1 MSFVTDTNQQ
11 RTALVTGA
19 SRGIGRATAIALAE
33 AGFDV
38 AITARTVHDGDASAR
53 TADGTILPGSLASTA
68 AEIEALGRRAVQ
80 VPLDLLDRD
89 ALVPAVVAAIEGLGH
104 LDVVVNNAIFVSQGG
119 PVKFLEQSPDDIE
132 NQMWGDLTAQLLLL
146 QPQVAHMVARGSGVI
161 VNVGSGSGKWKLK
174 FPVGNGGPQLTYC
187 AAKAGF
193 HRAADRIAF
202 EYGDDGVF
210 AYTVDPGFVATER
223 TKMVTEL
230 ETIAAR
236 GVEPIIVGRAIAWLA
251 TEGTSKVENGS
262 YHEAQAIARE
272 LGMLPPLDETRNLD
286 RA

>member
-1 MSFVTDTNQQ
+1 MVPVTDT

-19 SRGIGRATAIALAE
+19 SRGIGRGTAIALAE

-53 TADGTILPGSLASTA
+53 TADGAVLPGSLASTA

-80 VPLDLLDRD
+80 IPLDLLDRD
-89 ALVPAVVAAIEGLGH
+89 ALVPAVQAAIDGLGH
-104 LDVVVNNAIFVSQGG
+104 LDVVVNNAIYVAQGG
-119 PVKFLEQSPDDIE
+119 PKHFLETTPDDLV

-146 QPQVAHMVARGSGVI
+146 QPQVAHMLARGSGVI
-161 VNVGSGSGKWKLK
+161 INVGSGSGKYKLK
-174 FPVGNGGPQLTYC
+174 LPMGSGGPQLAYC

-193 HRAADRIAF
+193 HRAADRLAF
-202 EYGDDGVF
+202 EYGEQGLTAF
-210 AYTVDPGFVATER
+210 TIDPGFVATER
-223 TKMVTEL
+223 TKMVAEL
-230 ETIAAR
+230 GEIAAR
-236 GVEPIIVGRAIAWLA
+236 GVEPIVIGRAIAWLA
-251 TEGTSKVENGS
+251 TQGATQKENGS

-272 LGMLPPLDETRNLD
+272 IGLLPPLEEKVSRE

>member
-1 MSFVTDTNQQ
+1 MASVTDVTGT

-19 SRGIGRATAIALAE
+19 SRGIGRATALALAE

-38 AITARTVHDGDASAR
+38 AITARTVRDGDASALTR
-53 TADGTILPGSLASTA
+53 DGKVLPGSLASTA

-89 ALVPAVVAAIEGLGH
+89 ALVPAVQESIAGLGH

-119 PVKFLEQSPDDIE
+119 PVKFLEQSPADIE

-161 VNVGSGSGKWKLK
+161 VNVGSGSGRYRLK
-174 FPVGNGGPQLTYC
+174 MPVGQGGPQLTYC

-202 EYGDDGVF
+202 EYGEQGVVAF
-210 AYTVDPGFVATER
+210 TVDPGFVATER
-223 TKMVTEL
+223 TRMVAEL
-230 ETIAAR
+230 GEIASR
-236 GVEPIIVGRAIAWLA
+236 GVEPIVVGRAIAWLA
-251 TEGTSKVENGS
+251 TQGVAEKENGS

-272 LGMLPPLDETRNLD
+272 IGLLAPLD
-286 RA
+286 

>member
-1 MSFVTDTNQQ
+1 MTGQGQ

-53 TADGTILPGSLASTA
+53 TADGKVLPGSLASTA
-68 AEIEALGRRAVQ
+68 TEIEALGRRAVQ
-80 VPLDLLDRD
+80 IPLDLLDRD
-89 ALVPAVVAAIEGLGH
+89 ALVPAVTAAIDGLGH

-119 PVKFLEQSPDDIE
+119 PVKFLEQSPADIE

-146 QPQVAHMVARGSGVI
+146 QPQVAHMVARGGGVV

-174 FPVGNGGPQLTYC
+174 FSVGNGGPQLTYC

-202 EYGDDGVF
+202 EYGDDGVSAF
-210 AYTVDPGFVATER
+210 TVDPGFVATER

-251 TEGTSKVENGS
+251 TDGTAKVENGS

-272 LGMLPPLDETRNLD
+272 LGMLPPLDEQRNLD